1 MLKLY
6 LLITT
11 EREKM
16 ENGSENGEGGSRQR
30 KEQGQGQMHRCII
43 NDFVEAHVFLITRIK
58 GLCRRR

>member
-43 NDFVEAHVFLITRIK
+43 NDFVEAHYFSL
-58 GLCRRR
+58 LE